1 MNNIKLTGI
10 IGLIGAIMVGI
21 GEFLLHYST
30 AGYAG
35 NNYSFFVS
43 IADSRLITGHFLV
56 VFFVPF
62 YIAGY
67 WHFYLA
73 IKPGSNKLAL
83 AVLIAGVFAFVI
95 GGMWIAS
102 RGMLGFIAKSYAA
115 GETSLS
121 LLTRYK
127 LLMETLVQVLR
138 LIVLLISILF
148 VIAILKE
155 KTLYPKWMAFFN
167 PVLILAI
174 IFALFF
180 LLPSVGNFIA
190 PTAMN
195 VTHITVF
202 TASLL
207 ALKDKYDCNEIN

>member
-1 MNNIKLTGI
+1 MNNLKLTGI
-10 IGLIGAIMVGI
+10 LGLIGAVMVGI
-21 GEFLLHYST
+21 AEFLLHYNT
-30 AGYAG
+30 NGYNGA
-35 NNYSFFVS
+35 NYSFFVS
-43 IADSRLITGHFLV
+43 IADNRLIIGHFIV

-73 IKPGSNKLAL
+73 VRNGSQPLAL

-95 GGMWIAS
+95 GGMWIGS

-121 LLTRYK
+121 LLDKYR
-127 LLMETLVQVLR
+127 LLMETLVQILR
-138 LIVLLISILF
+138 VIVIVISILM
-148 VIAILKE
+148 VTAILKG
-155 KTLYPKWMAFFN
+155 KTLYPKWMVFFN
-167 PVLILAI
+167 PALVLAVVFIV
-174 IFALFF
+174 FF
-180 LLPSVGNFIA
+180 LTPSVGKFIA

-202 TASLL
+202 TASLI
-207 ALKDKYDCNEIN
+207 ALKNKHPII